1 MTNQSG
7 LERADDFAR
16 SDLHNSEME
25 STLKHEKG
33 KEGYKAVLEYSWE
46 NQANLDSLK
55 T

>member
-16 SDLHNSEME
+16 SDIIESDEMHSTYKHDKGQKADLDYAE
-25 STLKHEKG
+25 AGATLK
-33 KEGYKAVLEYSWE
+33 
-46 NQANLDSLK
+46 NLDSMK